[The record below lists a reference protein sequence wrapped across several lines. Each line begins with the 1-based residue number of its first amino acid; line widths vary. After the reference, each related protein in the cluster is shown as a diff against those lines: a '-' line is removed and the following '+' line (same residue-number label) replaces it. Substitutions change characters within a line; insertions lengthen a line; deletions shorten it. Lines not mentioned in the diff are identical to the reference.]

1 MSEKPAIGID
11 LGTTYS
17 CVGVWKNNQVHIIPN
32 DFGTSTTPSVVSFT
46 KDERLIGQA
55 AKNQITK
62 NYKNTIYDAKRLIGR
77 RFTDITVQDDINI
90 WPFEVSKDDRTDRPV
105 IIVEYKGQ
113 NKKFYAEEISAMILQ
128 KMKQISEE
136 YLGKKIEDAVI
147 TVPAYFNDSQRQA
160 TKDAGRIAGLNVL
173 RIINEPTAAAIAYGL
188 NKINKSDSN
197 ILIFDLGGG
206 TFDISILTLCEDA
219 FEVKATKGDT
229 HLGGEDFDN
238 LLVQFCMKEFKNQ
251 TDIDIR
257 GNQKALRRLK
267 LACEKVKK
275 ELSISLETTI
285 DIEALSDGED
295 LSITISRNEFENMC
309 EEYFRK
315 CITILKEALKD
326 AKIRSYQI
334 DEIVLI
340 GGSTRIPKI
349 QELVKE
355 FFNGKELCKSI
366 NPDEAVAYGAA
377 YQAAMLNDNEE
388 NGIEKL
394 VLLDVTPLSLGV
406 ELVDG
411 SMSVIVKRNSLIPL
425 RNKQIY
431 NTAYEYQKFIPISI
445 YQGER
450 KKASE
455 NHLLGE
461 FIIEGIQVKRK
472 GEVQCEVVFELD
484 VNSILKVK
492 ASELGTSNRNELV
505 IKCNNNKL
513 SESEIQELIEEANK
527 LKADDDARVSQK
539 KAKVDLE
546 NFIIQLKRE
555 LHNYGNKRER
565 IARKLEEVKKWIKDV
580 PIRTIQEYQNKKKEI
595 ETFITSIMRIN
606 V

>member
-147 TVPAYFNDSQRQA
+147 TVPAYFNDTQRQA

-492 ASELGTSNRNELV
+492 ACELGTSNRNELV

>member
-32 DFGTSTTPSVVSFT
+32 DFGSSTTPSVVSFT
-46 KDERLIGQA
+46 NEERLIGQA

-77 RFTDITVQDDINI
+77 RFTDITVQNDINI
-90 WPFEVSKDDRTDRPV
+90 WPFEVSKDERTDRPV

-147 TVPAYFNDSQRQA
+147 TVPAYFNDSQRQS

-188 NKINKSDSN
+188 NKMNKLDSN

-219 FEVKATKGDT
+219 FQVKATKGDT

-251 TDIDIR
+251 TEIDIR

-267 LACEKVKK
+267 LACEKAKK
-275 ELSISLETTI
+275 DLSASQEITI
-285 DIEALSDGED
+285 DIDGLSDGED
-295 LSITISRNEFENMC
+295 LSVTISRSEFEKMC

-326 AKIRSYQI
+326 AKLRSYQI

-349 QELVKE
+349 QEMVKE

-377 YQAAMLNDNEE
+377 YQAAILNDNEE

-411 SMSVIVKRNSLIPL
+411 SMSVIIKRNSMIPF

-472 GEVQCEVVFELD
+472 GEVQCEVLFELD

-492 ASELGTSNRNELV
+492 ARELGTSNRNELV

-527 LKADDDARVSQK
+527 LKADDEARVSQK
-539 KAKVDLE
+539 QAKVDLE

-555 LHNYGNKRER
+555 LHKYGNKRER

-580 PIRTIQEYQNKKKEI
+580 PIRTIQEYQNKKNDI
-595 ETFITSIMRIN
+595 ERFIDGE
-606 V
+606 

>member
-32 DFGTSTTPSVVSFT
+32 DFGSSTTPSVVSFT
-46 KDERLIGQA
+46 NEERLIGQA

-77 RFTDITVQDDINI
+77 RFTDITVQNDINI
-90 WPFEVSKDDRTDRPV
+90 WPFEVSKDERTDRPV

-147 TVPAYFNDSQRQA
+147 TVPAYFNDSQRQS

-188 NKINKSDSN
+188 NKMNKSDSN

-219 FEVKATKGDT
+219 FQVKATKGDT

-251 TDIDIR
+251 TEIDIR

-267 LACEKVKK
+267 LACEKAKK
-275 ELSISLETTI
+275 DLSASQEITI
-285 DIEALSDGED
+285 DIDGLSDGED
-295 LSITISRNEFENMC
+295 LSVTISRSEFEKMC

-326 AKIRSYQI
+326 AKLRSYQI

-349 QELVKE
+349 QEMVKE

-377 YQAAMLNDNEE
+377 YQAAILNDNEE

-411 SMSVIVKRNSLIPL
+411 SMSVIIKRNSMIPF

-472 GEVQCEVVFELD
+472 GEVQCEVLFELD

-492 ASELGTSNRNELV
+492 ARELGTSNRNELV

-527 LKADDDARVSQK
+527 LKADDEARVSQK
-539 KAKVDLE
+539 QAKVDLE

-555 LHNYGNKRER
+555 LHKYGNKRER

-580 PIRTIQEYQNKKKEI
+580 PIRTIQEYQNKKNDI
-595 ETFITSIMRIN
+595 ERFIDGE
-606 V
+606 

>member
-46 KDERLIGQA
+46 NDERLIGQA

-492 ASELGTSNRNELV
+492 ACELGTSNRNELV

-555 LHNYGNKRER
+555 LHKYGNKRER
-565 IARKLEEVKKWIKDV
+565 IARKLEEVKKWIRDV
-580 PIRTIQEYQNKKKEI
+580 PIRSIQEYQNKKKDI
-595 ETFITSIMRIN
+595 ETFIILIMRN

>member
-46 KDERLIGQA
+46 NDERLIGQA

-147 TVPAYFNDSQRQA
+147 TVPAYFNDTQRQA

-219 FEVKATKGDT
+219 FQVKATKGDT

-251 TDIDIR
+251 TEIDIR

-275 ELSISLETTI
+275 
-285 DIEALSDGED
+285 D
-295 LSITISRNEFENMC
+295 LSSS
-309 EEYFRK
+309 
-315 CITILKEALKD
+315 L
-326 AKIRSYQI
+326 
-334 DEIVLI
+334 LI
-340 GGSTRIPKI
+340 
-349 QELVKE
+349 
-355 FFNGKELCKSI
+355 
-366 NPDEAVAYGAA
+366 
-377 YQAAMLNDNEE
+377 
-388 NGIEKL
+388 
-394 VLLDVTPLSLGV
+394 
-406 ELVDG
+406 
-411 SMSVIVKRNSLIPL
+411 
-425 RNKQIY
+425 
-431 NTAYEYQKFIPISI
+431 
-445 YQGER
+445 
-450 KKASE
+450 
-455 NHLLGE
+455 
-461 FIIEGIQVKRK
+461 
-472 GEVQCEVVFELD
+472 
-484 VNSILKVK
+484 
-492 ASELGTSNRNELV
+492 
-505 IKCNNNKL
+505 
-513 SESEIQELIEEANK
+513 
-527 LKADDDARVSQK
+527 
-539 KAKVDLE
+539 
-546 NFIIQLKRE
+546 
-555 LHNYGNKRER
+555 
-565 IARKLEEVKKWIKDV
+565 
-580 PIRTIQEYQNKKKEI
+580 
-595 ETFITSIMRIN
+595 
-606 V
+606 

>member
-46 KDERLIGQA
+46 NDERLIGQA

-147 TVPAYFNDSQRQA
+147 TVPAYFNDTQRQA

-492 ASELGTSNRNELV
+492 ACELGTSNRNELV

-546 NFIIQLKRE
+546 NYIIQLKRE
-555 LHNYGNKRER
+555 LHKYGNKRER
-565 IARKLEEVKKWIKDV
+565 IARKLEEVKKWIRDV
-580 PIRTIQEYQNKKKEI
+580 PIRSIQEYQNKKKDI
-595 ETFITSIMRIN
+595 ETFIILIMRN

>member
-17 CVGVWKNNQVHIIPN
+17 CVGVWKNNQVHIILN

-46 KDERLIGQA
+46 NDERLIGQA

-147 TVPAYFNDSQRQA
+147 TVPAYFNDTQRQA

-472 GEVQCEVVFELD
+472 GEVQCEVIFELD

-492 ASELGTSNRNELV
+492 ACELGTSNRNELV

-555 LHNYGNKRER
+555 LHKYGNKRER

>member
-46 KDERLIGQA
+46 NDERLIGQA

-147 TVPAYFNDSQRQA
+147 TVPAYFNDTQRQA

-238 LLVQFCMKEFKNQ
+238 LLVQYCMKEFKNQ

-546 NFIIQLKRE
+546 NYIIQLKRE
-555 LHNYGNKRER
+555 LHKYGNKRER

>member
-46 KDERLIGQA
+46 NDERLIGQA

-147 TVPAYFNDSQRQA
+147 TVPAYFNDTQRQA

-492 ASELGTSNRNELV
+492 ACELGTSNRNELV

-555 LHNYGNKRER
+555 LHKYGNKRER
-565 IARKLEEVKKWIKDV
+565 IARKLEEVKKWIRDV
-580 PIRTIQEYQNKKKEI
+580 PIRSIQEYQNKKKDI
-595 ETFITSIMRIN
+595 ETFIILIMRN

>member
-46 KDERLIGQA
+46 NDERLIGQA

-147 TVPAYFNDSQRQA
+147 TVPAYFNDTQRQA

-492 ASELGTSNRNELV
+492 ACELGTSNRNELV